1 MFHLELR
8 QFPHVARVFN
18 LPREELDARFVRPW
32 ASGTTIRHEDQTYG
46 PDKGHLRVFEGPEIR
61 REEMG
66 LGRGWANVGRTSE
79 EVTETV
85 LAEAER
91 GTETRAAVETFKAM
105 LRGAARTPMTFAEVM
120 ALASAEHPGR
130 RASACLAMAEQA
142 VWESLHQGRLALA
155 TADGTVAPEG
165 WEAIV
170 LRWETWTEA
179 GHDPPVLRAAEHTS

>member
-1 MFHLELR
+1 VFHLELR

-18 LPREELDARFVRPW
+18 LSREQLDARFARPW
-32 ASGTTIRHEDQTYG
+32 ASGTPIRHEDQAYL
-46 PDKGHLRVFEGPEIR
+46 PDRGQLRVFEGPEIR

-66 LGRGWANVGRTSE
+66 LGRGWANVGRTSK

-91 GTETRAAVETFKAM
+91 GTETRSAVETFKAM

-130 RASACLAMAEQA
+130 RASECLAMAEQA
-142 VWESLHQGRLALA
+142 VWESLHQGRLVLA
-155 TADGTVAPEG
+155 TGDGLVTSEG

-170 LRWETWTEA
+170 LSWETWTEA
-179 GHDPPVLRAAEHTS
+179 GDDPPVIQSA